1 MANQV
6 LFNED
11 TYTRCLA
18 EVPKVRQ
25 KIRQKRRR
33 GVWHD
38 VHHMLDVVSV

>member
-18 EVPKVRQ
+18 EVPKVCTLL
-25 KIRQKRRR
+25 IYHV
-33 GVWHD
+33 GFILYNSD
-38 VHHMLDVVSV
+38 V

>member
-25 KIRQKRRR
+25 KINAGEEEKR
-33 GVWHD
+33 
-38 VHHMLDVVSV
+38 M